1 MSPKHRKSSLQIM
14 GQLIKLIKKLVPIML
29 GATILGVTGFLCAIF
44 LTIIAGA
51 QVLSI
56 TLDKMGAEVTLSQ
69 NGFILGIQRET
80 VIVILISLAVLRGVL
95 HYGEQYCNH
104 YLAFKILATIRNKVF
119 ASLRQLCPAK
129 LEGRDKGNLIS
140 IITTD
145 IELLEV
151 FYAHTLSP
159 ILIGS
164 ITSIIMIAFIS
175 SYSVIAGIW
184 AFIGYT
190 VVGFIIPCIHGK
202 LGADKGMKFRTE
214 FGGLNS
220 MVLESLRGIDE
231 TLQYGGGQSQKQKIQ
246 EKSKK
251 LADIQQDLNQ
261 VEVSQ
266 HSITTTVISAF
277 SMGMFMIMLLLN
289 QSGYVDYE
297 SVLITTI
304 AMMGS
309 FGPVIAL
316 SNLSNNLHQ
325 TLASGERV
333 LSILEEQPQVLEVE
347 EKKFPTKE
355 SNISVSDISFG
366 YENENILNQYSI
378 EIPQGKIVG
387 IHGASGAGKSTLL
400 KLLMRFWDVKSG
412 SIIIGNENIKRIN
425 TQSLRNIESYVT
437 QETHI
442 FQDTI
447 RNNITLG
454 KSNVTQ
460 DEIIKAAKQASI
472 HEFIIGLSH
481 GYDTEVAELGD
492 SLSGGEKQ
500 RIGIARAFLHDSS
513 IMLLDEPT
521 SNLDSLNEGIIL
533 KSLNE
538 SCKNKTV
545 VLVSH
550 RKSTMNIADIVFEK

>member
-231 TLQYGGGQSQKQKIQ
+231 TLQYGGDQSQKQKIQ